1 MKIAIVP
8 AQVTTI
14 EDKVA
19 GSLNLSQLIL
29 LVMPV
34 FVGGVIYAVMPPSF
48 AMAIYKMISIGLLFI
63 VVASLA
69 IKIRGRMV
77 LGWIVI
83 LARYNTRPRFYI
95 FNKNS
100 SYLRVIDVEPA
111 PKQIKIKT
119 SNSTLS
125 NAKQLPRMDIGDKA
139 RFEALLAD
147 PNSKLSFKTSR
158 KGGLDVY
165 ITEVK

>member
-19 GSLNLSQLIL
+19 GSLNLSQLVL

-48 AMAIYKMISIGLLFI
+48 SMAIYKMVVIGLLFI

-83 LARYNTRPRFYI
+83 LVRYNARPRFYV

-100 SYLRVIDVEPA
+100 LYLRVIDVEIA
-111 PKQIKIKT
+111 PKKIKT
-119 SNSTLS
+119 DISVSKLS
-125 NAKQLPRMDIGDKA
+125 IIKQLPGMDIGDKA